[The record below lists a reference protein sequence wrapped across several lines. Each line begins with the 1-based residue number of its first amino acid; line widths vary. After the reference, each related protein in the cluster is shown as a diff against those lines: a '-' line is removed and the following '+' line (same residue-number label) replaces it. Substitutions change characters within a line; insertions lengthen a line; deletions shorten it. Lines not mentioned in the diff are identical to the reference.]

1 MWTKRTLTCACSPL
15 LLWSWYSRKFQ
26 FVRENVRHTCKKRER
41 REQGTHSR
49 TSRWNDLGDWVFE
62 WNIEHSQIQN
72 KKSTLQSLKS
82 HKHPGR
88 GGPYRKPQ
96 KSWKKKKK
104 PNPTRQSRRPGSSPR
119 LATWKHCG
127 VTWLRITACPISRGT
142 VMESCHKPG
151 RQTCPVRTS
160 VICFPKW
167 TPPLSAVNSLFSS
180 ITQNKY

>member
-41 REQGTHSR
+41 HEKGTHSR
-49 TSRWNDLGDWVFE
+49 TSRWNDLGDGVFE

-96 KSWKKKKK
+96 KSWEKKKNRT
-104 PNPTRQSRRPGSSPR
+104 PQGNLGALGVR
-119 LATWKHCG
+119 LAYLRENTVGLRGSGLRLAPFLEAQWWKA
-127 VTWLRITACPISRGT
+127 VINLDVRLVLS
-142 VMESCHKPG
+142 EHKLFVSPNELLHY
-151 RQTCPVRTS
+151 QL
-160 VICFPKW
+160 W
-167 TPPLSAVNSLFSS
+167 TRSFQALLK
-180 ITQNKY
+180 TRY